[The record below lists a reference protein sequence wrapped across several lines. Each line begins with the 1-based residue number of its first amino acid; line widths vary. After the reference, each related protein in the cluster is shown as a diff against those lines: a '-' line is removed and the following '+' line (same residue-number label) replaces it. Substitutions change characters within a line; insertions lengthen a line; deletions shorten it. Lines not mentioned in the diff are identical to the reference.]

1 MSPHCNNSF
10 HFTET
15 NTIKALI
22 TYANLFNGDIIK
34 PILQVALDILE
45 IDRAI
50 QIAKEAVEGGADW
63 IEAGTPLIKSEG
75 MDAVRKLKAAFPG
88 SIILADMKTMDTGAL
103 EVEMAAKAGADII
116 IILGNADNS
125 TILDAI
131 RAARK
136 YGVKVMADLI
146 SAGDPALRAKELSEM
161 GIDYINIHVGIDQQM
176 MGENPVRI
184 LKTLKLNV
192 PVAVAGG
199 IDAQSAAEAVMSGA
213 SIVIVGGNIVRS
225 SNVTASARAIRESID
240 SPEFTEEPEISID
253 EKTIELLKRV
263 STPNISDAMHRKG
276 AMKNIR
282 AICPGTKTVGR
293 AVTVQTFPG
302 DWAKTVEAI
311 DIAKAGDVIVIY
323 NGSPHIAPWGELA
336 TLSCI
341 NKGVAGVVIDGAVRD
356 VDDIRSLNFPVFATS
371 IVPNAGEPKGF
382 GEINAEIQ
390 CCGQVVKPG
399 DFIVGDDNG
408 VVVVPRERG
417 YEIAR
422 RAVEVEKNERRIRDE
437 IKRGKTLSEVLYLE
451 KWEKK

>member
-1 MSPHCNNSF
+1 M
-10 HFTET
+10 
-15 NTIKALI
+15 
-22 TYANLFNGDIIK
+22 
-34 PILQVALDILE
+34 ALDVLE
-45 IDRAI
+45 VERAI

-75 MDAVRKLKAAFPG
+75 MDAVRRLKAAFPG
-88 SIILADMKTMDTGAL
+88 NVILADMKTMDTGAM

-116 IILGNADNS
+116 IILGSADNS
-125 TILDAI
+125 TIQDAV

-136 YGVKVMADLI
+136 YGVKLMADLI
-146 SAGDPALRAKELSEM
+146 SADNQAQRAKELVDL
-161 GIDYINIHVGIDQQM
+161 GIDYINVHVGIDQQM
-176 MGENPVRI
+176 MGEDPIKI
-184 LKTLKLNV
+184 LKKLKLNV
-192 PVAVAGG
+192 PIAVAGG
-199 IDAQSAAEAVMSGA
+199 IDAQSAAEAVLSGA
-213 SIVIVGGNIVRS
+213 SIVIVGGNIVRT
-225 SNVTASARAIRESID
+225 SNVTAAARAVRQSID
-240 SPEFTEEPEISID
+240 APEVSPEPEKPIH

-282 AICPGTKTVGR
+282 SICPGTKMAGR
-293 AVTVQTFPG
+293 AVTVATFPG

-311 DIAKAGDVIVIY
+311 DIAREGDVIVIY
-323 NGSPHIAPWGELA
+323 NGSPHVAPWGELA

-341 NKGVAGVVIDGAVRD
+341 NKGIAGVVIDGAVRD
-356 VDDIRSLNFPVFATS
+356 VDDIRRLNFPVFATS

-390 CCGQVVKPG
+390 CGGETVKPG
-399 DFIVGDDNG
+399 DFIAGDDNG
-408 VVVVPRERG
+408 VVVVPKERG